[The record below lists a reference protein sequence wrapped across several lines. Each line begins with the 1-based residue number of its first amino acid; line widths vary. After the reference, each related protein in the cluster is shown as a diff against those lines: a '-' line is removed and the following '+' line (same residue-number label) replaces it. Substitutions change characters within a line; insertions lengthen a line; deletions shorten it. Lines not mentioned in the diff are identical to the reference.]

1 MDDFLLPSL
10 KESRFEWASRL
21 TNILTPHIIDG
32 VVSIFEE
39 SCKLCRDTNEPEK
52 YLMTFQNFLSRIPKW
67 NENMIETETKRIV
80 EKSHCKYLE
89 DLVICVHIIQL
100 KLLSAIRVCS
110 KQKKIDI
117 NVPKLNTFIHKVYI
131 SVARKFYKNAY
142 LFETGIS
149 RLKKQQNMSEI
160 EKYVEDC
167 ILIAIRES
175 IPIEDLLK
183 AYMADTFED
192 EYKEEIQEIKE
203 EVIQNGGGGGTT
215 DKPVVEEQE
224 KEQESIKIS
233 AEEINTVEP
242 TSIPTP
248 NPVFLEIPKLEPYID
263 EGLEKSIT
271 EKQKVSFEPSTKFD
285 NNIKIHDDVVNLDVM
300 NLTSDTTK
308 VESDLILNDIEVL
321 Y

>member
-203 EVIQNGGGGGTT
+203 EVIQNGGGTT
-215 DKPVVEEQE
+215 DKPVVEEQ
-224 KEQESIKIS
+224 EQESIKIS
-233 AEEINTVEP
+233 AEEINTVET
-242 TSIPTP
+242 TSTPTP
-248 NPVFLEIPKLEPYID
+248 SPSPVVLEIPKLEPYID

>member
-224 KEQESIKIS
+224 TIKIS

-242 TSIPTP
+242 TPIPTP
-248 NPVFLEIPKLEPYID
+248 NPVVLEIPKLEPYID